1 MRIQVVPDEQS
12 LARLAA
18 DAICGAVGAAPYAL
32 IALPTGM
39 TPIHAYAEVTAR
51 VARGDADL
59 SGATVYA
66 VDEFVGVTAATP
78 GSNTVFYRDHL
89 TFPLRALRVPNPSAD
104 DPDAHIRDF
113 ARAIVTAGGIDFCLL
128 GVGTNGHVAFN
139 EPGST
144 RDSHARTVDLA
155 PASREVHA
163 ATFGSIDAVPDR
175 GMTLGM
181 SDLLAARAVLVLASG
196 AHKAAIVRD
205 AIEGPETEDVPASLL
220 RSHAD
225 LTWVLDEAATSQLS
239 RR

>member
-1 MRIQVVPDEQS
+1 
-12 LARLAA
+12 
-18 DAICGAVGAAPYAL
+18 
-32 IALPTGM
+32 
-39 TPIHAYAEVTAR
+39 
-51 VARGDADL
+51 
-59 SGATVYA
+59 
-66 VDEFVGVTAATP
+66 
-78 GSNTVFYRDHL
+78 
-89 TFPLRALRVPNPSAD
+89 
-104 DPDAHIRDF
+104 
-113 ARAIVTAGGIDFCLL
+113 
-128 GVGTNGHVAFN
+128 GTNGHVAFN